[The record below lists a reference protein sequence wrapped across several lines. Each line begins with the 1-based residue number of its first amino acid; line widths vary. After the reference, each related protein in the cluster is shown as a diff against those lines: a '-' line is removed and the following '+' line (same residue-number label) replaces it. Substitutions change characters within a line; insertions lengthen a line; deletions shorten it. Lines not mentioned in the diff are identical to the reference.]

1 MGSPREPRRILVA
14 DDEPQIGNLI
24 RQALDPDGHPV
35 DCVGDGQTAL
45 DRLKPGR
52 YALLI
57 LDVLMPRLTGVEVVH
72 ELRRRG
78 DAVPVLLMSS
88 LSSEDVLAACGE
100 LPRLACLQKPFGL
113 AELREAVRR
122 SLAPVEC

>member
-14 DDEPQIGNLI
+14 DDEPQIGDLI
-24 RQALDPDGHPV
+24 RQALAPDGHPV
-35 DCVGDGQTAL
+35 DTVGDGQEVL
-45 DRLKPGR
+45 DRLGSGR

-78 DAVPVLLMSS
+78 DEIPVLLMSS
-88 LSSEDVLAACGE
+88 LLSEDVLASCGD

-122 SLAPVEC
+122 SLTPVQC